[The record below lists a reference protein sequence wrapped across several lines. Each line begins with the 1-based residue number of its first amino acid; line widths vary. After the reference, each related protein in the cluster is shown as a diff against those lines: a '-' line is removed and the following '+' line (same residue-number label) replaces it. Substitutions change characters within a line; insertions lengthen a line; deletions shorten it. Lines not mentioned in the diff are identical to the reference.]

1 MQDIEHKIEETLEQ
15 IRGALR
21 ADGGDIELVKFDEK
35 TGAVYVRL
43 QGACVGCPFADLTLK
58 MGVEAAL
65 KESLPEITEV
75 IAIEQNEQ
83 NL

>member
-1 MQDIEHKIEETLEQ
+1 MQEIEQKIEQALEQ

-21 ADGGDIELVKFDEK
+21 ADGGDIELVRFDEK
-35 TGAVYVRL
+35 IGAVYVRL

-58 MGVEAAL
+58 MGVESAL
-65 KESLPEITEV
+65 KDVIPEITEV

>member
-1 MQDIEHKIEETLEQ
+1 MHDIEHKIEQAFEQ

-43 QGACVGCPFADLTLK
+43 VGACAGCPFADLTLK
-58 MGVEAAL
+58 MGVESAL
-65 KESLPEITEV
+65 KEAIPEITEV
-75 IAIEQNEQ
+75 IAVEQNEQ
-83 NL
+83 NS